1 MVTSGLLSKED
12 IIRGFMESIR
22 RIEHIEQIN
31 AVGIEQIL
39 LQNVL
44 RPDGIEPNFKGGV
57 PTLYNEVA
65 CFVASMH
72 PHINQIGALYRL
84 NEIRRRYL

>member
-1 MVTSGLLSKED
+1 MVKSGPLSKET

-22 RIEHIEQIN
+22 RIEHVEQIN

-44 RPDGIEPNFKGGV
+44 RQDGAEQNFKGGI
-57 PTLYNEVA
+57 PTLYKEVA
-65 CFVASMH
+65 CFVAGMH
-72 PHINQIGALYRL
+72 PQINQTGALYRL
-84 NEIRRRYL
+84 NEIEH